1 MFIFRWQ
8 IYLLICHSIIIIA
21 HLTNKMQCNLDHK
34 PVYRD
39 QSSTEVSNKRP
50 TVLLKTSF
58 WHLCQSDN
66 NYQTPVRSVLGMR
79 KEWTNQGTSVFRRSF
94 SNVWVDWIQTCFFLV
109 VLHWRKGSCRY
120 WFFAFINKHTFQ
132 YADDCFITSQHA
144 LCICHL
150 VTALFFFTVI
160 IPIMCASKS
169 DRYPMST
176 TLDWNNSSHVT
187 VAGFNWRSVVVC
199 RACFNVCGNIYTKDT

>member
-1 MFIFRWQ
+1 MSSQPVMFIFRWQ

-34 PVYRD
+34 PVNRD

-79 KEWTNQGTSVFRRSF
+79 TEWTNQGTSVFRRSF
-94 SNVWVDWIQTCFFLV
+94 SNVWIDWIQTCFFLV
-109 VLHWRKGSCRY
+109 VLHWRKGSYMGSPVDIGFFCLHEISTLFNMQIQPTCFMHLSSRY
-120 WFFAFINKHTFQ
+120 R
-132 YADDCFITSQHA
+132 
-144 LCICHL
+144 HL
-150 VTALFFFTVI
+150 F
-160 IPIMCASKS
+160 
-169 DRYPMST
+169 
-176 TLDWNNSSHVT
+176 
-187 VAGFNWRSVVVC
+187 
-199 RACFNVCGNIYTKDT
+199 

>member
-79 KEWTNQGTSVFRRSF
+79 TEWTNQGTSVFRRSF
-94 SNVWVDWIQTCFFLV
+94 SNVWINWIQTCFFLV
-109 VLHWRKGSCRY
+109 VLHWRKGSY
-120 WFFAFINKHTFQ
+120 MGSPVDIGFFLPSWNKHTFQ

-144 LCICHL
+144 LCIFNL
-150 VTALFFFTVI
+150 VTTLFFF
-160 IPIMCASKS
+160 C
-169 DRYPMST
+169 YH
-176 TLDWNNSSHVT
+176 SHHVCIQI
-187 VAGFNWRSVVVC
+187 WSVSHEYY
-199 RACFNVCGNIYTKDT
+199 FGQE

>member
-1 MFIFRWQ
+1 MCLGVYFNTLHVLYRNFTTICHHNLLWQ

-66 NYQTPVRSVLGMR
+66 DYQTPVRSVLGMR
-79 KEWTNQGTSVFRRSF
+79 AEWTNQGTSVFRRSF

-109 VLHWRKGSCRY
+109 VLHWRKGSY
-120 WFFAFINKHTFQ
+120 MGSPVDI
-132 YADDCFITSQHA
+132 
-144 LCICHL
+144 
-150 VTALFFFTVI
+150 
-160 IPIMCASKS
+160 
-169 DRYPMST
+169 
-176 TLDWNNSSHVT
+176 
-187 VAGFNWRSVVVC
+187 GFLPS
-199 RACFNVCGNIYTKDT
+199 

>member
-1 MFIFRWQ
+1 MFRGIFLHVARALQKFYNYMSSQPVMFIFRWQ

-79 KEWTNQGTSVFRRSF
+79 TEWTNQGTSVFRRSF
-94 SNVWVDWIQTCFFLV
+94 SNVWIDWIQTCFFLV
-109 VLHWRKGSCRY
+109 VLHWRKGSY
-120 WFFAFINKHTFQ
+120 MGSPVDI
-132 YADDCFITSQHA
+132 
-144 LCICHL
+144 
-150 VTALFFFTVI
+150 
-160 IPIMCASKS
+160 
-169 DRYPMST
+169 
-176 TLDWNNSSHVT
+176 
-187 VAGFNWRSVVVC
+187 GFLPS
-199 RACFNVCGNIYTKDT
+199 

>member
-1 MFIFRWQ
+1 MFRGIFLHVARALQKFYNYMSSQPVMFIFRWQ

-66 NYQTPVRSVLGMR
+66 DYQTPVRSVLGMR
-79 KEWTNQGTSVFRRSF
+79 AEWTNQGTSVFRRSF
-94 SNVWVDWIQTCFFLV
+94 SNVTGYKHVSSWLSFTEERVLIWAALYWVFC
-109 VLHWRKGSCRY
+109 LHK
-120 WFFAFINKHTFQ
+120 
-132 YADDCFITSQHA
+132 
-144 LCICHL
+144 
-150 VTALFFFTVI
+150 
-160 IPIMCASKS
+160 
-169 DRYPMST
+169 
-176 TLDWNNSSHVT
+176 
-187 VAGFNWRSVVVC
+187 
-199 RACFNVCGNIYTKDT
+199 